1 MNTLRKPAPGHFI
14 KIMKYF
20 LVILF
25 LLSAGLVYAQTR
37 TITGKVSDTSGEPII
52 GATVMVKGATQGT
65 VTNIDGIFNLKVKV
79 NETLVIS
86 YVGYGKKEV
95 KIGSSNNI
103 TVVME
108 DDSQVLDDVV
118 VIGYGSRSKR
128 DITTSISSISSE
140 KVNKIVA
147 MSPELSLQGQMS
159 GIQVIGNQGD
169 PNARPTLRIRG
180 TNTWAVSDPLYVI
193 DGIPIKEYGAGI
205 EGGETTNNYGRGQIN
220 IMSMIDPNDIES
232 ISVLKDAA
240 SAAIYGV
247 RAANGVI
254 LITTKKGRR
263 EKPVV
268 EYSQRI
274 GVQNQPQRVNLF
286 NTKQY
291 ANYVY
296 NFYKTDTVDPN
307 AMYSDKNQQFDPAS
321 PLYLGNS
328 PTYDWQDATLNKNA
342 MTQEYSVRLSGG
354 SEKSDYSVSFS
365 YSKEEGVRVGSDMER
380 LSGAIRLNVDL
391 NKYIRTGINI
401 RLSHAAGQSY
411 GAPSLLDAASTP
423 PWQPI
428 YDPQGVAG
436 YASVIQGR
444 MADGSWNT
452 DKKYG
457 NFMTRNNFLGIM
469 ATEDNRNKAF
479 RIMGN
484 AFIEFEPLAGLKLK
498 GSISMDNFSNN
509 MYLFHEYRGN
519 VFTATGNDPEAEG
532 IPKGSLGNYEERLVD
547 QNNTVFELSAN
558 YTKTFKKV
566 HNIDILVNGMAQK
579 YTNRYLQGSTK
590 YVTTTIRKAR
600 SIQGDDSNQLSM
612 WQGYGALVGGL
623 LRASYNYDS
632 KYYLD
637 VTLRRDASSRFA
649 PAYRW
654 GTFPGISGAWRISS
668 EKFLSKAEWI
678 EDLKIRASWGKLGN
692 QEVSDNAFIQSIDTG
707 SSFSWGMNPS
717 GIGLGYVSRGATVVG
732 IANEKLTWEKTATT
746 NVGFDFSIFN
756 GFTGSFEYYNKS
768 TDGILQGV
776 NIPPSFGVIHQP
788 VDNIASVTNRGI
800 EMTLNYTKQ
809 IKDWTFTV
817 GGNLTTVRN
826 RVDKMYRGIPDQGNG
841 IEEGYPMFYIRG
853 YKLGGIMQ
861 NQEQVDIYK
870 NVDQVAS
877 MKDLMAPGDFWFMD
891 LRGKPTTDGEF
902 YSNEPDGVVD
912 EYDQVYLGKTIP
924 GYYYGVNFAV
934 EYKGFDFSA
943 LFSGV
948 GDVQKINNKK
958 MSFLNTSKVASNMD
972 PAILNYWRPDNTD
985 TTIPRLK
992 KGDPATNNR
1001 FSDYYV
1007 EDADYL
1013 RLANVQ
1019 LGYTLPRK
1027 VYLAT
1032 NGILSYARVYVGA
1045 SNLFTITKFGGLD
1058 PENEW
1063 SPAPLIVYC
1072 GLSLRF

>member
-1 MNTLRKPAPGHFI
+1 MKTLRKPVLGYFM
-14 KIMKYF
+14 KITRTF
-20 LVILF
+20 LIILF
-25 LLSAGLVYAQTR
+25 LLSTGFSYAQTR
-37 TITGKVSDTSGEPII
+37 VITGKVNDVAGEPII
-52 GATVMVKGATQGT
+52 GATVIVKGTTRGT
-65 VTNIDGIFNLKVKV
+65 VTNIEGNFSLQAKTDEV
-79 NETLVIS
+79 LVVS

-95 KIGSSNNI
+95 KVGNGNSII
-103 TVVME
+103 VIME
-108 DDSQVLDDVV
+108 DDSQMLDDVV
-118 VIGYGSRSKR
+118 VIGYGTRSRK

-180 TNTWAVSDPLYVI
+180 TNTWSVSDPLYVI
-193 DGIPIKEYGAGI
+193 DGIPVKEYGAGI
-205 EGGETTNNYGRGQIN
+205 EGSGTTNEYGRGHIN

-274 GVQNQPQRVNLF
+274 GIQNQPQRVNLF

-307 AMYSDKNQQFDPAS
+307 AMYTDKNPQFDPAS

-342 MTQEYSVRLSGG
+342 MTQDYSVRLSGG
-354 SEKSDYSVSFS
+354 SEKADYSASFG
-365 YSKEEGVRVGSDMER
+365 YSKEEGVRVGNNLER
-380 LSGAIRLNVDL
+380 LSGALRLNVDL
-391 NKYIRTGINI
+391 NKYVRTGVNI
-401 RLSHAAGQSY
+401 RISHVTGQSY
-411 GAPSLLDAASTP
+411 NTPSLLDAASTP

-436 YASVIQGR
+436 YASVIEGR
-444 MADGSWNT
+444 MSDGSWST
-452 DKKYG
+452 EKKYG
-457 NFMTRNNFLGIM
+457 GYMTRNNFLGIM
-469 ATEDNRNKAF
+469 ATEDNRNTAF

-498 GSISMDNFSNN
+498 GSVSIDNFSNN
-509 MYLFHEYRGN
+509 IYLFHEYRGN
-519 VFTATGNDPEAEG
+519 VFTTTGSDPEAEG
-532 IPKGSLGNYEERLVD
+532 IPTGSLGSYEERLSD
-547 QNNTVFELSAN
+547 QNNIVWEASVN
-558 YTKTFKKV
+558 YTKTFNKV
-566 HNIDILVNGMAQK
+566 HNIDVLLNGMAQK
-579 YTNRYLQGSTK
+579 YNNKYVEGSTK
-590 YVTTTIRKAR
+590 YMTTTIRKAR
-600 SIQGDDSNQLSM
+600 GIEGDDSNELTM

-654 GTFPGISGAWRISS
+654 GTFPGVSGAWRISS
-668 EKFLSKAEWI
+668 ERFLSNVKWI
-678 EDLKIRASWGKLGN
+678 DDLKLRVSWGKLGN
-692 QEVSDNAFIQSIDTG
+692 QEVAENAFIQSINTG
-707 SSFSWGMNPS
+707 PTFAWGNNPS

-732 IANEKLTWEKTATT
+732 MANEKLTWEKTATT
-746 NVGFDFSIFN
+746 NIGFDFSFFR

-768 TDGILQGV
+768 TDGILQEV
-776 NIPPSFGVIHQP
+776 NIPPSFGIINKP
-788 VDNIASVTNRGI
+788 SDNVASVSNRGI
-800 EMTLNYTKQ
+800 EMSLNYTKQ
-809 IKDWTFTV
+809 FKDWTFSI

-826 RVDKMYRGIPDQGNG
+826 RVEKMYRGIPNLGSG
-841 IEEGYPMFYIRG
+841 IEEGYSMFYIRG
-853 YKLGGIMQ
+853 YKLGGIME

-870 NVDQVAS
+870 EIDQVAS
-877 MKDLMAPGDFWFMD
+877 TRDLMAPGDFWFMD
-891 LRGKPTTDGEF
+891 LRGKPSTDNEF
-902 YSNEPDGVVD
+902 YSTEPDGVVD

-924 GYYYGVNFAV
+924 GYYYGINMSV

-972 PAILNYWRPDNTD
+972 PAILNYWRPDNTN

-992 KGDPATNNR
+992 KGDPASNNR

-1013 RLANVQ
+1013 RLANIQ
-1019 LGYTLPRK
+1019 LGYTLPKK

-1032 NGILSYARVYVGA
+1032 NGILNYARIYVGA
-1045 SNLFTITKFGGLD
+1045 SNLFTITKFDGLD
-1058 PENEW
+1058 PENES